1 MRSPPSR
8 AENQLPRYLTS
19 FVGRED
25 DIVEITGLLM
35 REDVRLLT
43 MVGPGGAGK
52 TRLAIEAVAR
62 FDQDAWDDVLF
73 VPLVAVRDPALVLPA
88 VAQALGLQRVAGRP
102 VEEAIIHVLRDKRTL
117 LVVDNFEHVT
127 EAAPA
132 LGRILAAC
140 PESTILATSRVALR
154 ISGEHLFVVQPL
166 KTPDD
171 SVPAPDVLVRFES
184 IQLFLERADASGR
197 PIVLGDENAADIAEI
212 CRRLDGLPLAL
223 ELAAARSSLLSPSA
237 LRSLLD
243 SGAGILSGGPHDA
256 PDRHRSM
263 HEAIAWS
270 YNLLPDDEQTIFR
283 RLAVFSGG
291 FSLEAAE
298 AVVDLPVN
306 VWDAIASLAT
316 KSLLIP
322 VSVETGEP
330 RFTMLETI
338 REFGQ
343 EQLTKSG
350 ESRSTRDRHA
360 AWFSNVAEESDYAWC
375 MPLEDGLARIH
386 RLHVEQ
392 GNVRAALQWL
402 HGSGKVA
409 ACLTMAS
416 KLGTL
421 WVVLGNSA
429 EGQRWLETLLAMP
442 GLDNPRD
449 RAKALAILSW
459 IANQHGDNMNA
470 FELAEEGISI
480 YRTYDDPLGVIQ
492 CLVLSGVAASR
503 IPHFTDAAIRRHR
516 EAIAHME
523 ALRDPPW
530 IVNWIVGELQQLGQ
544 MALLDGDLDRATSIF
559 GEAWAHLE
567 EKGARF
573 LYGSGL
579 LLWTA
584 HLARVRGDDASAL
597 QTYQQTLELAHR
609 GVPHQGLRR
618 GHRRGRRRVGRVRT
632 GRGLSPDV
640 RCRRSAPRD
649 VRYSL
654 HRRNVRPPT
663 RALPSGTLGSGPGA
677 IRCSTT
683 TPRCSQGYRHAHP
696 TGHTGCLQACISV
709 GRGARDYL
717 RDSGT
722 RGTCG
727 DARERAEGE
736 HHVQPERSLRELEV
750 LRLVAEGH
758 SNRAIADALSIS
770 ERTVEHHVAHILTKL
785 DLDSRTAAATFAVR
799 NGLL

>member
-1 MRSPPSR
+1 M
-8 AENQLPRYLTS
+8 
-19 FVGRED
+19 
-25 DIVEITGLLM
+25 
-35 REDVRLLT
+35 
-43 MVGPGGAGK
+43 
-52 TRLAIEAVAR
+52 
-62 FDQDAWDDVLF
+62 
-73 VPLVAVRDPALVLPA
+73 RDPALVLPA

-102 VEEAIIHVLRDKRTL
+102 VEEAIVHVLRDKRTL

-171 SVPAPDVLVRFES
+171 SVPAPDDSSGSNRFNCSWNQQTQAGGRSSLVMRMRRIS
-184 IQLFLERADASGR
+184 PRS
-197 PIVLGDENAADIAEI
+197 AA
-212 CRRLDGLPLAL
+212 GSTPPLAL

-263 HEAIAWS
+263 HEAIARS

-330 RFTMLETI
+330 RFTMLEN

-350 ESRSTRDRHA
+350 ESRSTRIATLRGSATWRRKAIMHGVCRWKMGLRVSTGFMSSRETCARHCSGSTVRGRWLLA
-360 AWFSNVAEESDYAWC
+360 SPWRRSSAHY
-375 MPLEDGLARIH
+375 GLCSEI
-386 RLHVEQ
+386 
-392 GNVRAALQWL
+392 
-402 HGSGKVA
+402 
-409 ACLTMAS
+409 
-416 KLGTL
+416 
-421 WVVLGNSA
+421 SA

-480 YRTYDDPLGVIQ
+480 YRTYDYPLGVIQ

-597 QTYQQTLELAHR
+597 QTYQQTLELAHEEFHLQACGAAIA
-609 GVPHQGLRR
+609 GVAGALA
-618 GHRRGRRRVGRVRT
+618 GVRT

-736 HHVQPERSLRELEV
+736 HHVQPDAPRARG
-750 LRLVAEGH
+750 APPGH
-758 SNRAIADALSIS
+758 
-770 ERTVEHHVAHILTKL
+770 
-785 DLDSRTAAATFAVR
+785 
-799 NGLL
+799 